1 MRIISIDPGYER
13 LGVAIIEKNQN
24 SKGCGLGKEKLIY
37 SSCLRTP
44 STDSFED
51 RLVLIGD
58 SVQMI
63 IDEYKPQALSIENLF
78 ISKNQKTAMRVSEVR
93 GAIIYICKKSGL
105 NIFEY
110 TPLQIKLAVTGDGKS
125 SKEQV
130 IKMVDLIVGKLKNK
144 ALDDEYDAIAVGL
157 AHFAYYKNNTL

>member
-13 LGVAIIEKNQN
+13 LGVAILEKSLN
-24 SKGCGLGKEKLIY
+24 SNASRKEKLIY
-37 SSCLRTP
+37 SSCIRTP
-44 STDSFED
+44 SDETFEN
-51 RLVLIGD
+51 RLRLIGD

-63 IDEYKPQALSIENLF
+63 IDEYKPEALSIENLF

-93 GAIIYICKKSGL
+93 GAIIYICRKSGL
-105 NIFEY
+105 RIFEY

-125 SKEQV
+125 SKDQV
-130 IKMVDLIVGKLKNK
+130 IKMVDLIIGGLKSK

-157 AHFAYYKNNTL
+157 AHFAYARN